1 MNDIAISAEGLG
13 KRYRIGALARQTTIG
28 ERLTHAM
35 KAPVRWLSSANGS
48 GASGGHVDFWALR
61 DVSFEVRRGEVVG
74 LIGRNGAGKS
84 TLLKILSRVT
94 QPTVGRAEIYG
105 RVGSLLEVGTGF
117 HPELT
122 GRENTY
128 LNGAILGMG
137 RKEIDRKFDEMV
149 AFAEVGD
156 FIDTPLKHY
165 STGMQMRLAFAVAA
179 HLEPET
185 LLIDEVLAVGD
196 MAFQKKCLGKMDEVA
211 NGGRTIVFVSHQLN
225 QIRRICEKVIWLDQ
239 GKIFQVGPTPEVAG
253 AYETSM
259 MNRVDGSAQVK
270 GLPEIQNGFVS
281 WEIVE
286 PRSENPILLTTSGPV
301 RLKFVLRLNR
311 AVTDGHHGI
320 ALYNHER
327 QLMWGWATN
336 HLLLSEGVHEFHY
349 SFPTLPLRPGLYNWL
364 VSLFDHGREVDVW
377 PCVPE
382 MAIATEIHQ
391 HMRDEWNGILNVP
404 CVFGIQG
411 PQAVT
416 MPETVEHATGE
427 SAV

>member
-1 MNDIAISAEGLG
+1 MTDIAITAEGLG
-13 KRYRIGALARQTTIG
+13 KRYRIGALARQTTMR

-35 KAPVRWLSSANGS
+35 KAPVRWLNPNRNGT
-48 GASGGHVDFWALR
+48 SGGQRDFWALR
-61 DVSFEVRRGEVVG
+61 DVSFELRRGEVVG

-94 QPTVGRAEIYG
+94 HPTVGWAEIHG

-137 RKEIDRKFDEMV
+137 KKEIARKFDEIV

-165 STGMQMRLAFAVAA
+165 SSGMQTRLAFAVAA

-196 MAFQKKCLGKMDEVA
+196 MAFQKKCLGKMSEIA
-211 NGGRTIVFVSHQLN
+211 GGGRTIVFVSHQLN
-225 QIRRICEKVIWLDQ
+225 QIRRLCEKVIWLDHGAIYQ
-239 GKIFQVGPTPEVAG
+239 AGPTPYVVG
-253 AYETSM
+253 AYEISM
-259 MNRVDGSAQVK
+259 SRRPEGSKENKDAPRVHH
-270 GLPEIQNGFVS
+270 GFVS

-286 PRSENPILLTTSGPV
+286 PGADNPNLLTTLGPV
-301 RLKFVLRLNR
+301 HLKFVLRLNQP
-311 AVTDGHHGI
+311 VTDGHHGI

-327 QLMWGWATN
+327 QLMWGWATK
-336 HLLLSEGVHEFHY
+336 HLQLGEGIHEFHY
-349 SFPTLPLRPGLYNWL
+349 SFPSLPLKPGLYSWL

-377 PCVPE
+377 PCFPE
-382 MAIATEIHQ
+382 MAIATEVHQ
-391 HMRDEWNGILNVP
+391 DLRDEWNGILNVP
-404 CVFGIQG
+404 CDFAIQSSEH
-411 PQAVT
+411 AT
-416 MPETVEHATGE
+416 MVEAAERATGE
-427 SAV
+427 SA